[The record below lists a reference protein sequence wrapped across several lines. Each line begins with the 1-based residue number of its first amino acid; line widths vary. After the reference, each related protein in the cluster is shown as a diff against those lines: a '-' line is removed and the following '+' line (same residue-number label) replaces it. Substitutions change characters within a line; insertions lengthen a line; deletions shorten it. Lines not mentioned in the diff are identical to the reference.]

1 MKQRQAT
8 LTGFSA
14 ILLWGTLA
22 LFTRLTDGI
31 IPPFQLMAMS
41 FGIAF
46 ILMLSRFMY
55 QGHLGLRHLRHPKQ
69 VWLLG
74 IGSYFGY
81 HFCFFSA
88 MQLAPA
94 VEVSLLA
101 YLWPLLIVL
110 LAGMLPG
117 ESVTFRHIC
126 GALLALLGCWLLISK
141 PDSGFDSQYINGYAL
156 ALSCAVIWSGYSVLS
171 RLISQ
176 VSTDTVAWFCAA
188 TSLLALACHLNF
200 ETTVWPE
207 KPSQWMGIIG
217 LGIGPVGI
225 AFFTWDYGI
234 KHGNLQLLGVLAYAA
249 PLISTLLLVTAGLAD
264 ASWTLALAS
273 LTIVSGSLHA
283 GTGKKRNQKPQDT
296 A

>member
-8 LTGFSA
+8 LIGFSA

-22 LFTRLTDGI
+22 LFTRLTDGL

-41 FGIAF
+41 FAIAF
-46 ILMLSRFMY
+46 LLMLSRFIF
-55 QGHLGLRHLRHPKQ
+55 QGHLGLRHLKHPKR

-74 IGSYFGY
+74 ISGYFGY

-110 LAGMLPG
+110 LAGLLPG
-117 ESVTFRHIC
+117 ESLTLKHIC

-141 PDSGFDSQYINGYAL
+141 PESGFESRYINGYLL
-156 ALSCAVIWSGYSVLS
+156 AISCAFIWSGYSVLS

-176 VSTDTVAWFCAA
+176 VSTDTVAWFCAG
-188 TSLLALACHLNF
+188 TSLLALICHLAL

-207 KPSQWMGIIG
+207 KTTQWAGIIG

-234 KHGNLQLLGVLAYAA
+234 KRGNLQLLGVLAYAA
-249 PLISTLLLVTAGLAD
+249 PLISTLLLVAAGLAD
-264 ASWTLALAS
+264 TSWTLAVAS
-273 LTIVSGSLHA
+273 LTIVAGSLIA
-283 GTGKKRNQKPQDT
+283 GIGKKPTKRT
-296 A
+296 LST